1 MIYSIKYHLL
11 CFLETLKIII
21 LNIRIKKEKGQKN
34 KRNNNKIINNICIL
48 FKYVWVLGLLLCH
61 KDIWIVHSYHI
72 KNDRTRK
79 NSYNF
84 LKPIKYDLFTH
95 KKNVY
100 TSNKHNKKKTIL
112 ETFKGIIKKKYNIG
126 SRVKED
132 YYDNIVE
139 NKNKIS
145 KKDVSKEINK
155 NNNYFNNLCYSDM
168 INKTVDEHVNFDD
181 GIINYFV
188 LNSNPNLSFLLNSN
202 EKGKKIYTVNI
213 KNKKN
218 VSEDLE
224 NYDNKSEEETT
235 IKNEHSK
242 NNNNSKNNI
251 NNNSKNNINNKC
263 KIKLKLKRGYMN
275 EIYERE
281 KKKLSIILSTLKDKS
296 IFKKKKNKMK
306 ETILLL
312 NGQTVKT
319 EVIKQ
324 YLFHKLRLE
333 YYESIRD
340 QKKILTL
347 DLWSKE
353 INMSVEN
360 LKKLIVYI
368 YKMKNLVQKE
378 DEDLLIKTYFYNKTN
393 MFTLF
398 RNNYTDNDIP
408 LDYDLL
414 EKKEDTKNNNEN
426 NISHEILDD
435 QDPSPNLIN
444 DKKNKKNRKKNNVQN
459 DYDVNTPNNLK
470 ENDNILKRDHNTN
483 NNNKNNENNYDI
495 FMDYFDNAEKV
506 LYNDCENLINV
517 EVQKFMECIKD
528 IVFFEN
534 SIYLIEKLEN
544 RPPLL
549 EELTYAYN
557 YDKDI
562 FLKKLENKIKLSQK
576 LLIYFIPL
584 INSTV
589 KRIEANFS
597 SNLSEDDFLLV
608 SLDAVKN
615 GFKKYDVE
623 KLGIKNLTKYVYIWA
638 KNSTYNYYQKHK
650 SFISI
655 SPHTYSEYNKIKK
668 FEDSFLEKHNR
679 KPNIKE
685 ISEGL
690 NLSEE
695 RVEKALTSFVNIIDA
710 EKPIVYHNN
719 KSGNEEKNTYKDLIV
734 NSDDIH
740 SFNEIMYNDIV
751 IKALRTFICKGLKK
765 KINKLIIFMKFG
777 LFLKKKIYT
786 DEEICEILKISKKKF
801 QKQFEDSLNEI
812 KKYITKIKSNKSQL
826 DTNFDFASYL
836 NLTQYDFL
844 GNDFSQI
851 DI

>member
-1 MIYSIKYHLL
+1 MIYNIKYDLL
-11 CFLETLKIII
+11 CFLETFKIII
-21 LNIRIKKEKGQKN
+21 LNIRIKKEKEEKN
-34 KRNNNKIINNICIL
+34 KRNNSNIIGNICI
-48 FKYVWVLGLLLCH
+48 FFSYVWVLGLLLCY
-61 KDIWIVHSYHI
+61 KDIWLVHSYQI

-79 NSYNF
+79 HSYNF

-100 TSNKHNKKKTIL
+100 TSNKHNKKTIL
-112 ETFKGIIKKKYNIG
+112 QTFKGIIKKKNEIG

-132 YYDNIVE
+132 YYNDIVE
-139 NKNKIS
+139 NENKIS
-145 KKDVSKEINK
+145 KKNVTKELNK

-168 INKTVDEHVNFDD
+168 INKTVDENVNFDD

-188 LNSNPNLSFLLNSN
+188 LNSNPNLSFFLHSN
-202 EKGKKIYTVNI
+202 EKGKKIYTINT

-218 VSEDLE
+218 VSEDME
-224 NYDNKSEEETT
+224 NNDNISEEEHT
-235 IKNEHSK
+235 IKNKKKKK
-242 NNNNSKNNI
+242 NEKNENH
-251 NNNSKNNINNKC
+251 INNKC
-263 KIKLKLKRGYMN
+263 RIKLKLKRGYMN

-281 KKKLSIILSTLKDKS
+281 KKKLSMILSTIKDKS
-296 IFKKKKNKMK
+296 IFKKKKNKIK

-414 EKKEDTKNNNEN
+414 EKKEDTENSNEN
-426 NISHEILDD
+426 DKGHEILD
-435 QDPSPNLIN
+435 QGPSGNLTN
-444 DKKNKKNRKKNNVQN
+444 DNKNKRNMKKKNVQK
-459 DYDVNTPNNLK
+459 DSYMDTPNNLK
-470 ENDNILKRDHNTN
+470 ENDDISKRDN
-483 NNNKNNENNYDI
+483 NNNNNNNSENNYDI

-650 SFISI
+650 SFVSI
-655 SPHTYSEYNKIKK
+655 SPHTYSDYNKIKK

-679 KPNIKE
+679 RPNIKE

-690 NLSEE
+690 HLSEE

-786 DEEICEILKISKKKF
+786 DDEICEILKISKKKF